1 MFKLGEMQTLEVVK
15 QVEFGVYLSDPED
28 EGFSSHSKDLERV
41 LLPGKQVPD
50 GVTVGSQI
58 EVFLYKDSE
67 DRLIATTYNPL
78 LKMGEV
84 NRLKVSQIT
93 KVGAFLE
100 WGLDKDLFLPFK
112 QQTRKVEAGDEVL
125 VSLYI
130 DKSSRLCATMN
141 VYPCLKSGSSYRK
154 DSVVVGTVYQV
165 SNNFGAFVAVD
176 DIYSALIPKKAMFGA
191 AEKLSVGQSITARVV
206 QVMPDGRLELAVRDK
221 GYIQRNEDSEI
232 ILDLIYKGGGKLD
245 FNDKASPELIA
256 QRTGMSKAQFK
267 RAVGKLLKEG
277 KIDIN
282 PNSIDARKK

>member
-1 MFKLGEMQTLEVVK
+1 MFRLGEVQTLEVVK
-15 QVEFGVYLSDPED
+15 QVEFGVYLADPESD
-28 EGFSSHSKDLERV
+28 GFNNRNKDLEKI
-41 LLPGKQVPD
+41 LLPGKQVPA
-50 GVTVGSQI
+50 GAQVGDTI
-58 EVFLYKDSE
+58 EVFIYKDSE
-67 DRLIATTYNPL
+67 DRPIATTINPF

-84 NRLKVSQIT
+84 AKLKVSQIT

-112 QQTRKVEAGDEVL
+112 QQTRKVAEGETVL

-141 VYPCLKSGSSYRK
+141 VYPNLKSGSAYRK
-154 DSVVVGTVYQV
+154 DSVVTGTVYQI
-165 SNNFGAFVAVD
+165 SNNFGAFIAVD

-191 AEKLSVGQSITARVV
+191 ADRLSVGQSITARVV
-206 QVMPDGRLELAVRDK
+206 QVLPDGRLELAVRDK

-232 ILDLIYKGGGKLD
+232 IMELIRKQNGKLG

-256 QRTGMSKAQFK
+256 EKTGMSKAQFK
-267 RAVGKLLKEG
+267 RAVGKLLKDG

-282 PNSIDARKK
+282 PNSIDLRRD